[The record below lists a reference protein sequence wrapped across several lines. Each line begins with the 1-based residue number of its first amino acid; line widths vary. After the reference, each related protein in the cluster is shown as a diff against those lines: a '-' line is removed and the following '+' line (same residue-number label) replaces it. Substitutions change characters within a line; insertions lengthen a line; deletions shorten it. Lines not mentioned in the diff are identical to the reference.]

1 MGDCCSSERQ
11 KHAGEHKP
19 NIKTFTGYSI
29 TDQKSPLFKNAVIHQ
44 RCMTCHRRRT
54 GKRYR
59 RDNKNKHKRKK
70 RYKFVD

>member
-11 KHAGEHKP
+11 KHIGEHKP

-29 TDQKSPLFKNAVIHQ
+29 TNQQSPLFKDAVIH
-44 RCMTCHRRRT
+44 RKCTTCYRRRR

-59 RDNKNKHKRKK
+59 DSKNKHKRKK
-70 RYKFVD
+70 RYKLVD